1 MTLVVNIF
9 GGPGCGKSTAAAG
22 TYFKLKSSHVHA
34 ELVTEFA
41 KDKVWEDS
49 LSVLANQIY
58 IFANQ
63 HQRIFRCL
71 NKVDVIVTDSPVNL
85 GLIYGTMYGNHLS
98 EPLEQLIRYEFQRNH
113 NLNIVLERASDY
125 DSRGRVQTYEEALMV
140 DKRII
145 EILQQDDLPYV
156 VLPVTPNVPDL
167 ITSLILDVLSSHR

>member
-9 GGPGCGKSTAAAG
+9 GGPGSGKSTQAAG
-22 TYFKLKSSHVHA
+22 TFFKLKSKHINA

-71 NKVDVIVTDSPVNL
+71 DKVDVIVTDSPVNL

-113 NLNIVLERASDY
+113 NLNIVLERTSAY
-125 DSRGRVQTYEEALMV
+125 DSRGRVQTYDEAITV
-140 DKRII
+140 DDRII
-145 EILQQDDLPYV
+145 DILEQDKLSFVRIPADADA
-156 VLPVTPNVPDL
+156 PDR
-167 ITSLILDVLSSHR
+167 ISSLIIDILSSHV